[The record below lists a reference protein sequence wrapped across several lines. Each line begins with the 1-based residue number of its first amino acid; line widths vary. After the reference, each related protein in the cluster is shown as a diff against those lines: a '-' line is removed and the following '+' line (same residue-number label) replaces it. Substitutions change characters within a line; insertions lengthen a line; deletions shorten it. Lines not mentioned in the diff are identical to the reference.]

1 MAYVGNPIDTQNTFQ
16 SLQGKRFNGD
26 GSTTAFTLDVA
37 PSSTLDIEVFV
48 GNVRQDPNS
57 AYTLSGTTLTF
68 TGAPPSGTNNIYVV
82 HQAKSV
88 GTIDVPALGVSTASI
103 QADAITEAK
112 IADDAVESEHLN
124 NNVISGQT
132 ELAATP
138 ADTDELLISDAGT
151 IKRIDFSHIKSS
163 NTPAFEAK
171 LGSDMNVTDNA
182 QTKVTCGTEV
192 FDTDNAYDNS
202 TNYRFTPQTAG
213 KYYVYGGVGSITDE
227 THLKEARAMIWKN
240 GSRYRTSTSDPR
252 NNLGYHYNNYVAA
265 IVDMNGSSDYV
276 ELYGLTNKDGGT
288 DCKITKSHED
298 STYFGA
304 FKIAGV

>member
-1 MAYVGNPIDTQNTFQ
+1 MSKLETITIDTPSGSNTMQ
-16 SLQGKRFNGD
+16 I
-26 GSTTAFTLDVA
+26 GSTNTA
-37 PSSTLDIEVFV
+37 
-48 GNVRQDPNS
+48 
-57 AYTLSGTTLTF
+57 
-68 TGAPPSGTNNIYVV
+68 
-82 HQAKSV
+82 
-88 GTIDVPALGVSTASI
+88 TINLGVSGDTINVPAGV
-103 QADAITEAK
+103 T
-112 IADDAVESEHLN
+112 IAN
-124 NNVISGQT
+124 
-132 ELAATP
+132 
-138 ADTDELLISDAGT
+138 AGT
-151 IKRIDFSHIKSS
+151 ATGFGGTM
-163 NTPAFEAK
+163 TPAFEAK

-202 TNYRFTPQTAG
+202 SNYRFTPQTAG
-213 KYYVYGGVGSITDE
+213 KYYVYGAVGSITDT

-252 NNLGYHYNNYVAA
+252 DNLGYHYNYYVAA

-304 FKIAGV
+304 FRILT